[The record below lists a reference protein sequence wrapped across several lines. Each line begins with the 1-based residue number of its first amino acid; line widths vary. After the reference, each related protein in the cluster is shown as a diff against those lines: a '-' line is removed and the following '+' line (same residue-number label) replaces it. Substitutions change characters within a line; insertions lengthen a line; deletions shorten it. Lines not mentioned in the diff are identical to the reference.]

1 MMRILGTLHS
11 RLMLWIGIGW
21 SVLVVATLAFTYLT
35 GSELIRQANISHLNY
50 EASLIAHQVDRS
62 IAQRIDALERLATE
76 ISPRVADRPG
86 DALITSPP
94 LLAQFDRL
102 ALVSREGQIAASYP
116 HLESLQGVDVTDRDY
131 FRFAQAWGRPY
142 VSDPLISRG
151 SGKPFVM
158 VTVPVND
165 EQGGFIGQLVGAV
178 NVESSSFFDSLRRI
192 RIGDDGFASLIS
204 ASGIVLSHPDDSLV
218 MKTLEDTSEAGLLNM
233 ALLGW
238 QGAGEGALA
247 NGDKALQAYAQAW
260 RAGWIVKVTQP
271 MSQVQAPIGMLV
283 NKLWWVGLIT
293 IVLMLPLLWWLLK
306 LGLGSL
312 LRLEHQIRQVAG
324 GERKRVEIRT
334 RMSELSQL
342 AHTFNRLEQQREE
355 ATASLQERQAFLD
368 AVLASSPVGMFV
380 ASPDGEVEYTNP
392 ALAELT
398 GYAADHYQGGVGWTM
413 HIHPEDRDD
422 FVDLWLDA
430 MHNGRHFLRQV
441 RYLRADGEVLWLEV
455 QARQVLKQQALLGHV
470 GTVKDITRRREQE
483 ALQRWE
489 AEHDPLTGLLNRR
502 GFERRLEEAF
512 IEWQQRDQQS
522 VLMMFDL
529 DHFKPI
535 NDEGGHA
542 LGDEMLRAIAG
553 VISPLV
559 RKNDYVARQGGDEF
573 AILMPSCT
581 LAQAR
586 EVSRRLLETVADLSV
601 SSEGRHYRVTLSL
614 GAACFLVTDTAIDEI
629 LARADAACYQAKRQ
643 GRNQAIES
651 TLST

>member
-50 EASLIAHQVDRS
+50 EAGLVARQVDRS
-62 IAQRIDALERLATE
+62 IEQRIEALERLADG
-76 ISPRVADRPG
+76 ISPRLASTSG
-86 DALITSPP
+86 EAMITSPP
-94 LLAQFDRL
+94 LLALFDRL
-102 ALVSREGQIAASYP
+102 ALVSREGKITASYP
-116 HLESLQGVDVTDRDY
+116 YLESLNGVDVTDRDY
-131 FRFAQAWGRPY
+131 FRFARAVGRPY
-142 VSDPLISRG
+142 VSDPLLSKA
-151 SGKPFVM
+151 SGKPFVT
-158 VTVPVND
+158 VTVPLED
-165 EQGGFIGQLVGAV
+165 EKGGFAGQLIGAV
-178 NVESSSFFDSLRRI
+178 NVETSSFFDSLRRI
-192 RIGDDGFASLIS
+192 RIGTDGFASLIS
-204 ASGIVLSHPDDSLV
+204 ASGTVLSHPKNSRV
-218 MKTLEDTSEAGLLNM
+218 MDEYENQNGEGLLDM

-238 QGAGEGALA
+238 QGAGQGFMADGRQSLE
-247 NGDKALQAYAQAW
+247 AYAQAW
-260 RAGWIVKVTQP
+260 NAGWVVKVVRP
-271 MSQVQAPIGMLV
+271 MSQVQAPIGQLV
-283 NKLWWVGLIT
+283 EKLWWVGLVT

-306 LGLGSL
+306 LVLKPL
-312 LRLEHQIRQVAG
+312 RRLERQIREVAS
-324 GERKRVEIRT
+324 GERERVKIHT

-342 AHTFNRLEQQREE
+342 ATTFNRLQCQTEE
-355 ATASLQERQAFLD
+355 ATASLHERQAFLD

-380 ASPDGEVEYTNP
+380 ASPDGEVEYMNP

-398 GYAADHYQGGVGWTM
+398 GYKGDDLHSKNWMQ

-422 FVDLWLDA
+422 FVDLWRDA
-430 MHNGRHFLRQV
+430 MRHGRDFLRQV
-441 RYLRADGEVLWLEV
+441 RYVSPDGEVLWLEIHV
-455 QARQVLKQQALLGHV
+455 GQVLRQQALLGHV
-470 GTVKDITRRREQE
+470 GSVKDITLRREQE

-502 GFERRLEEAF
+502 GFERRLEEAL

-522 VLMMFDL
+522 VLMIFDL

-553 VISPLV
+553 AITPLV

-586 EVSRRLLETVADLSV
+586 TVSSRLLETVAGLSV
-601 SSEGRHYRVTLSL
+601 SAEGKDYRVTLSL
-614 GAACFLVTDTAIDEI
+614 GAACFLVTDTSIDEI
-629 LARADAACYQAKRQ
+629 LARADDASYQAKRK
-643 GRNQAIES
+643 GRNRTIES
-651 TLST
+651 QVSA